1 MTKFRE
7 TNEVVHE
14 GVHKGTPSPFPHPPC
29 GLMKSVYKFL
39 CLKDP
44 NLLSQLDAD
53 DLAALSELSSAEL
66 APPPSNEEVFG
77 EKMEALK
84 KEFEQDKERSF
95 KYIKKLT
102 SLIVEMTILGIDVRR
117 AVLGI
122 K

>member
-1 MTKFRE
+1 MRVSIK
-7 TNEVVHE
+7 V
-14 GVHKGTPSPFPHPPC
+14 PHPPPPC

-39 CLKDP
+39 SLLKDP

-95 KYIKKLT
+95 KYIKKET
-102 SLIVEMTILGIDVRR
+102 SLIVEMTMFGIDVR
-117 AVLGI
+117 
-122 K
+122 

>member
-1 MTKFRE
+1 
-7 TNEVVHE
+7 
-14 GVHKGTPSPFPHPPC
+14 
-29 GLMKSVYKFL
+29 
-39 CLKDP
+39 LKDP

-95 KYIKKLT
+95 KYIKKKT
-102 SLIVEMTILGIDVRR
+102 SLIVEMTIFGIDVRQ

-122 K
+122 KKNILKHLKLIS